1 MTSFILTVEEA
12 LPEPPPSDTPVRAPT
27 GKGFDFAT
35 YNALQAGNSL
45 VIERLQNTNLRFK
58 SFEDYMKYKK
68 AFATLKR

>member
-1 MTSFILTVEEA
+1 MTSFVLTVEEA
-12 LPEPPPSDTPVRAPT
+12 PPEPPPSAPSRAPT
-27 GKGFDFAT
+27 GKVFSFET

-58 SFEDYMKYKK
+58 SFEDYNKYRK